1 MKILRDMAI
10 ANQGRERFDYGLFRR
25 HLDAENFMKGQQLPL
40 QMRLDVL
47 ESFFEP
53 GTMPS
58 GKGKPTKK
66 PRADEI
72 WKFPQGSLTI
82 IDLSCPFVGPDDA
95 CALFNIC
102 ISLVLKDRHESGR
115 ILAFDEAHKVIIS
128 QNPEETAAI
137 VNNSGS
143 RSF

>member
-10 ANQGRERFDYGLFRR
+10 ANQGRERFDYSLFRKK
-25 HLDAENFMKGQQLPL
+25 LDAEDFLKGQQVPL

-53 GTMPS
+53 GTMQNS
-58 GKGKPTKK
+58 NGKPTKNS
-66 PRADEI
+66 RVDDI

-82 IDLSCPFVGPDDA
+82 IDLSCPFVDPDDA

-115 ILAFDEAHKVIIS
+115 ILAFDEAHKVGVS
-128 QNPEETAAI
+128 
-137 VNNSGS
+137 
-143 RSF
+143 